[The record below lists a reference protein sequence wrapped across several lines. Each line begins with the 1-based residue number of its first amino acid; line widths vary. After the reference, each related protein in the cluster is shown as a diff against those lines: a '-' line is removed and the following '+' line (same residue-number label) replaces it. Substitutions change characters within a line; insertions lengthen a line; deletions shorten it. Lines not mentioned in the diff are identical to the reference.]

1 LRILGPSATAFVA
14 ETPQLDQGAQDG
26 PNRRDQ
32 TVEGLAAAGMKA
44 IVSGWGDEIVELAGT
59 NLRW

>member
-1 LRILGPSATAFVA
+1 MAQTLA
-14 ETPQLDQGAQDG
+14 DQM
-26 PNRRDQ
+26 
-32 TVEGLAAAGMKA
+32 VEGLAAVGVKA